1 MKKRTTIRM
10 LCLVITV
17 FLLLP
22 MALPAKAASEK
33 YTFGVL
39 NDNQSRT
46 LVGVAVKNGADVLIY
61 TASMDSIKTGTKGTF
76 SIDGKKETNVALSS
90 TELGGAI
97 QCWKATE
104 KTSIA
109 DSLYEVAKPVAK
121 MDSGALYLS
130 FNDSKELIKRQT
142 PVTISEIVGDL
153 ALSIHLK
160 GAPSKTL
167 SDKAFGMGLLLDANG
182 KAVGILCG
190 TDSAI
195 CPWYSNA
202 KKASSSGTISQKDQ
216 KLVSEGVRSI
226 IDQKSVENVS
236 LTEVSLYYAAF
247 AEAFASD
254 SAVDR
259 CAATHKIFYRDSG
272 LRSLDNGE
280 KIADGYGK
288 SLDGSFSKGAGA
300 GIDDDSYWYFSLT
313 FPSGIDTDVISLNA
327 MALISGAEFSSEGSE
342 KDETGAVNK
351 ASDIL
356 KLLLADGTSTAV
368 TCGKLTYFF
377 VNSNSQY
384 IIGVDSANYFKNCNT
399 SIKNFK
405 TMK

>member
-10 LCLVITV
+10 LCLVMTV
-17 FLLLP
+17 LLLFP
-22 MALPAKAASEK
+22 MALPAKATGEK
-33 YTFGVL
+33 YTFGVI

-61 TASMDSIKTGTKGTF
+61 TASMDSIKTGVKGTF

-109 DSLYEVAKPVAK
+109 DSLYEIAKPTTK
-121 MDSGALYLS
+121 MDAGALYLS
-130 FNDSKELIKRQT
+130 FNESKELIKRQT
-142 PVTISEIVGDL
+142 PVTVSEIVGDK

-167 SDKAFGMGLLLDANG
+167 NDKAFGMGLLLDAGG

-195 CPWYSNA
+195 CPWYGSVETA
-202 KKASSSGTISQKDQ
+202 ASSGTISQKDQ

-226 IDQKSVENVS
+226 VDLQSIENVA
-236 LTEVSLYYAAF
+236 LIEVSLYYAAF

-254 SAVDR
+254 SATDR
-259 CAATHKIFYRDSG
+259 CAATYGISYRDSS
-272 LRSLDNGE
+272 LRTLNNGE
-280 KIADGYGK
+280 KIADGYAK
-288 SLDGSFSKGAGA
+288 SLNGSFSKGAGA
-300 GIDDDSYWYFSLT
+300 GIDDDSYWYLSLT
-313 FPSGIDTDVISLNA
+313 FPSGIDSEVISLNS

-351 ASDIL
+351 AADIL
-356 KLLLADGTSTAV
+356 KLLLADGKSTAV

-377 VNSNSQY
+377 VNSGSQY